1 MLSSDFKLLYMNI
14 IRLSLVA
21 LIENVIANNINL
33 LPKDIKI
40 GILPK

>member
-21 LIENVIANNINL
+21 LIEKVIANNINV

>member
-1 MLSSDFKLLYMNI
+1 MLSSDFELLYLNI

-21 LIENVIANNINL
+21 LIENVIANNRNL

>member
-1 MLSSDFKLLYMNI
+1 MLSSGFKWLYLNI
-14 IRLSLVA
+14 IRLSLVT
-21 LIENVIANNINL
+21 LIEKEIANNINV